1 MFAEFSLPRNGTR
14 QRGYVAYPVQSLN
27 PGWLF
32 SSWVNY
38 THQSSWLQYPA
49 VTAAEKRMT
58 NGWNHA
64 EAFLTLQD
72 ALQFFPSEDGTGTEV
87 RN

>member
-1 MFAEFSLPRNGTR
+1 M
-14 QRGYVAYPVQSLN
+14 AYPVQSLN